1 MPRRSFDAIVVGAGV
16 VGAATARALA
26 RRNNSVA
33 LLEQFAIGH
42 NRGSS
47 HGAARIF
54 RFSYPDSLFVGMAM
68 EALPLWREL
77 EAEVGEELLVTTGG
91 LDIGKGVEKNAQA
104 LESCGAPFETM
115 TGAEAMARWPVIS
128 LAPDEPVLLQADGGI
143 TRADRCVRAFVTSA
157 AAAGA
162 EVMEHTK
169 VLELQVT
176 NGRAEIVTTNETLVA
191 PVVVVTAGA
200 WARDLLATAG
210 IDLSVT
216 PTRETVAYYKLDEV
230 PPTLVDWGDPAVYA
244 LWSPGLGLKAGEH
257 IAGPEADPDE
267 DGAPDQS
274 SNDRV
279 SKWVASRYPTA
290 EPTPHFT
297 ETCFY
302 TNTAD
307 EQFVI
312 ERHGPIVVGSACSG
326 HGFKFGPLTGKRLAD
341 LALS

>member
-1 MPRRSFDAIVVGAGV
+1 MPPRSFDAIVIGAGV
-16 VGAATARALA
+16 AGAATARALA
-26 RRNNSVA
+26 RRGSSVA
-33 LLEQFAIGH
+33 VLEQFAIGH
-42 NRGSS
+42 KRGSS

-54 RFSYPDSLFVGMAM
+54 RFSYPDPLYVGMAM
-68 EALPLWREL
+68 ESLPLWREL

-91 LDIGKGVEKNAQA
+91 LDIGRGVEKNAQA
-104 LESCGAPFETM
+104 LEACGAPIETM

-128 LAPDEPVLLQADGGI
+128 VVPDETILFQADGGI
-143 TRADRCVRAFVTSA
+143 TRADRCVRALVTSA

-162 EVMEHTK
+162 EVMERTK
-169 VLELQVT
+169 VTEVRPFDD
-176 NGRAEIVTTNETLVA
+176 RAEVVATDETLVA
-191 PVVVVTAGA
+191 SVVVVTAGA
-200 WARDLLATAG
+200 WARGLLATAG
-210 IDLSVT
+210 IDLAVT

-267 DGAPDQS
+267 DGEPDQS
-274 SNDRV
+274 SIDRV
-279 SKWVASRYPTA
+279 SKWVASRFPTA

-307 EQFVI
+307 EHFVI

-326 HGFKFGPLTGKRLAD
+326 HGFKFGPLTGKRVAD
-341 LALS
+341 LATS